1 MLGLIAEAEES
12 NRSQNGF
19 LDSGVVTLEK
29 ARDAVPH
36 LNDSTNYVDDNGVY
50 VYQDRPVP
58 FSFGTKR
65 VFEAAVEY
73 SRSLNHNF
81 VDPEH
86 IFVALMKVDDGSS
99 VRILYRYQIS
109 FFIQYYIYLYSHLV
123 FGVLLFLAHFYN
135 YMHMHFSLYF
145 LVLNYFLKK
154 ETYLNQMAASVI
166 SHVNTGHV
174 RHIAP

>member
-1 MLGLIAEAEES
+1 MLGLIAEAEET

-50 VYQDRPVP
+50 VYQDLPVP

-86 IFVALMKVDDGSS
+86 IFVALIKVDDGSS
-99 VRILYRYQIS
+99 ARILYRYQIS
-109 FFIQYYIYLYSHLV
+109 FYVEYWEYFCFWLISIIICICILV
-123 FGVLLFLAHFYN
+123 FTFLF
-135 YMHMHFSLYF
+135 
-145 LVLNYFLKK
+145 
-154 ETYLNQMAASVI
+154 
-166 SHVNTGHV
+166 
-174 RHIAP
+174 

>member
-36 LNDSTNYVDDNGVY
+36 LNGSTNYVDDNGVY

-99 VRILYRYQIS
+99 ARILYRYQIS
-109 FFIQYYIYLYSHLV
+109 FFIQYYIFIFSFGIWSIVV
-123 FGVLLFLAHFYN
+123 FGSFL
-135 YMHMHFSLYF
+135 
-145 LVLNYFLKK
+145 
-154 ETYLNQMAASVI
+154 
-166 SHVNTGHV
+166 
-174 RHIAP
+174 